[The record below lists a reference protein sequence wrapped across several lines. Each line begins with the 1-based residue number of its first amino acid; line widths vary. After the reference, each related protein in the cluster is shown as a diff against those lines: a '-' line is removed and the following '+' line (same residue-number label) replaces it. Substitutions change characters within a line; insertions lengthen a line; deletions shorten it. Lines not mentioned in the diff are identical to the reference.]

1 GGELWKVVARRGLRT
16 SLRNWMVII
25 VFVITFIIFGF
36 MAAFLYVMTKAGAAF
51 SKDLGADP
59 SQMMLQ
65 IARADQ
71 FLGELVAL
79 IIGSSV
85 LTDDF
90 RTGAFPFYFSRPITR
105 GAYLLGKLVPVAC
118 VVGLVALA
126 PTVLLRL
133 EVFAIKGE
141 ARELIPVTRAITQ
154 GLVATVALCAPAAL
168 ISALVRRRILG
179 MGAYFGLFSGTYII
193 AEVLNSALGARWPHH
208 ISIGK
213 NIEIVTQWLYGQPT
227 EASPLVA
234 AVLLLAISAGS
245 LALAYRRLRRVDILE

>member
-1 GGELWKVVARRGLRT
+1 AGGGRLRGPARRRRRAAGAAAGGGRHQRHPARRGQRGRAGAAPGGRAAHAGGRVPAGGGRARMSASVSAGDGKLHDLGYRKYTGPRRAGGELWKVVARRGLRT

-25 VFVITFIIFGF
+25 VFVITFIIFCF

-90 RTGAFPFYFSRPITR
+90 RTGAFAFYFSRPITR
-105 GAYLLGKLVPVAC
+105 GAYLLGKLVPVAF

-154 GLVATVALCAPAAL
+154 GLVATVALCAP
-168 ISALVRRRILG
+168 
-179 MGAYFGLFSGTYII
+179 
-193 AEVLNSALGARWPHH
+193 
-208 ISIGK
+208 
-213 NIEIVTQWLYGQPT
+213 
-227 EASPLVA
+227 
-234 AVLLLAISAGS
+234 
-245 LALAYRRLRRVDILE
+245 